1 MLQQDRIGVLSNPF
15 GQESLTPWLR
25 AYNTARPE
33 DELVHTTT
41 TKKFYFMRVLKMKD
55 KIEIISNM
63 NILRLDFWSLGLVF
77 FSFLHIQTKIFS
89 ILCKNLLLISTDHG
103 WYTHICSKTKIIP
116 QGQFKISHC
125 AVFSF
130 DTILPTLL

>member
-63 NILRLDFWSLGLVF
+63 NILWLDFWSLGLVF
-77 FSFLHIQTKIFS
+77 FFIFAYTN
-89 ILCKNLLLISTDHG
+89 KNIFN
-103 WYTHICSKTKIIP
+103 P
-116 QGQFKISHC
+116 M
-125 AVFSF
+125 
-130 DTILPTLL
+130 